1 MKVRQL
7 ALFIATVM
15 TSDRLAAIEKS
26 TEASAKAA
34 KPVKVIPSNKIAPKN
49 KKSVSAAKPVRGI
62 PTQKEV
68 RPARPRSQA
77 SPRDQWQR
85 ELESARNSLQR
96 DLIEHSNKLRAQ
108 TQLLDQQEKLVA
120 QQSKMLDQQSRMF
133 DQQTHMFEQQ
143 GRMLDQQNT
152 LLVTQVSRLTL
163 ISLFILGLGL
173 VVWGITLVIGWF
185 GFGALKKSAQVKGDA
200 IHAGLVWDDDPGK
213 LHRFM
218 QKMSNGMARRRK
230 SDSDIP
236 NESSHWRRVQD
247 VWSKVRG
254 RDGSLSEF
262 ESVAEGLESR
272 QKPSEEGEID
282 FRLSHARALEAYL
295 EGDKTL
301 AAEYWV
307 KAASSGEADPI
318 QEASA
323 IFNAAVLSEGNDAIR
338 LYDVILD
345 RFGEAKDLILQEWV
359 AKSLINKSAIL
370 DKMERHQEGLLVDEE
385 VIRRFGDSREPSL
398 QERVAKALL
407 NRGVTLDLLGRHE
420 EALLAYREVVDRF
433 ESATEPA
440 LSERVARALVYIGD
454 TLDSLGRHEEGLN
467 AYDEVISR
475 YGAAVEPSLVSRVA
489 IARNNKGCCLINW
502 SREKWSD
509 KESRLQILTDAKECF
524 SQALIDFED
533 KPLVS
538 ANLAYATF
546 LLRSDEHPTQMMAT
560 RFRRRR
566 LRPSEIAI

>member
-1 MKVRQL
+1 MKVRQI
-7 ALFIATVM
+7 ALLIATLM
-15 TSDRLAAIEKS
+15 TTDCLVAADKTAQASSKS
-26 TEASAKAA
+26 AG
-34 KPVKVIPSNKIAPKN
+34 PVKVVKSNKNSPKD
-49 KKSVSAAKPVRGI
+49 KKSVRV
-62 PTQKEV
+62 T
-68 RPARPRSQA
+68 RPARASLAPKDVKPTKPRPQVF
-77 SPRDQWQR
+77 PRDQWQR

-96 DLIEHSNKLRAQ
+96 DLNEHANKLRAQ
-108 TQLLDQQEKLVA
+108 TQFLDQQEKLVE
-120 QQSKMLDQQSRMF
+120 QQSKMLEQQSRMI
-133 DQQTHMFEQQ
+133 DQQTHLFEQQ

-152 LLVTQVSRLTL
+152 VLVTQVNRLTF
-163 ISLFILGLGL
+163 ISLLILGVGL
-173 VVWGITLVIGWF
+173 VVWIITLVIGWL
-185 GFGALKKSAQVKGDA
+185 GLGALKKSTQVKGHA
-200 IHAGLVWDDDPGK
+200 IDAGLVWDDDPGR
-213 LHRFM
+213 LHRLI
-218 QKMSNGMARRRK
+218 QKMTDGMARRRK
-230 SDSDIP
+230 SSNDIAD
-236 NESSHWRRVQD
+236 EGSHWRKVRD
-247 VWSKVRG
+247 LWSKVRG
-254 RDGSLSEF
+254 REGSPSEF
-262 ESVAEGLESR
+262 EPSPGSPESR
-272 QKPSEEGEID
+272 QQQTEDGEID

-295 EGDKTL
+295 DGDKTL

-307 KAASSGEADPI
+307 KAASSGEADPV

-338 LYDVILD
+338 LYDAILD
-345 RFGEAKDLILQEWV
+345 RFGEATDLTLQEWV

-370 DKMERHQEGLLVDEE
+370 DKLGRHQEGLLVDEE
-385 VIRRFGDSREPSL
+385 VIRRFGDSRDLSL

-407 NRGVTLDLLGRHE
+407 NRGVTLDLLGHHE

-433 ESATEPA
+433 EAAPQPA

-454 TLDSLGRHEEGLN
+454 TLDSLGRHEEGLY

-475 YGAAVEPSLVSRVA
+475 YGAAVEPSLISRVA

-509 KESRLQILTDAKECF
+509 KDSRLQILADAKECF

-566 LRPSEIAI
+566 